1 MGKVATFN
9 SLSRDHFVNAIAYSE
24 GSSMSSAFN
33 SLSRDHAGE
42 ASGPRGSV
50 GCHLSTPS
58 LGITSLSRRPESD
71 SKRSLSTPS
80 LGITALVVGGYAS
93 ATAGLNLS
101 TPSLGI
107 TGSLALLALASRLN
121 LDTFNSLSRD
131 HRELKASLHCAHSL
145 RCIMLSNP
153 SLGITLRRYRP
164 STVERDLTFNSLSRD
179 HEEAAFVTA
188 DRAPEKAFNSL
199 SRDHMIS

>member
-107 TGSLALLALASRLN
+107 TRAPRARVAAEPRHFQLPLSGSQGVESFSTLRAFSEMHYA
-121 LDTFNSLSRD
+121 FKSLSRD
-131 HRELKASLHCAHSL
+131 HFEAL
-145 RCIMLSNP
+145 
-153 SLGITLRRYRP
+153 
-164 STVERDLTFNSLSRD
+164 STV
-179 HEEAAFVTA
+179 
-188 DRAPEKAFNSL
+188 DR
-199 SRDHMIS
+199 